1 MTDLAQADD
10 VLRWLLQPD
19 NPSVAYLA
27 LLDLLDRPVTD
38 PEVER
43 ARGAIMESR
52 PVRSILD
59 RFSAPGY
66 RQRPDEELARSLPV
80 LVMLLGELRADPGHP
95 LMQEACALLLDRVQL
110 ENGAFLNRHPVYG
123 GVRTCYQGLLTE
135 ALLRLSPAID
145 PRLERALGVAA
156 SMPYECAYNGG
167 LPCAWGVIK
176 LLRAAAAVAPARRD
190 PAVGAAIDRG
200 VEFLLGWD
208 LMQADYPH
216 SEAISPEWFRM
227 GFPRGYQSDVL
238 EVLDTL
244 ASLERVPDRRV
255 EAAVEWVRGR
265 QGPDGRWPSES
276 TSPVAHELGVDRP
289 GGPSKWV
296 TLRARRVLKWWGAAP
311 GPR

>member
-38 PEVER
+38 PEVGEAR
-43 ARGAIMESR
+43 AAIMESR

-59 RFSAPGY
+59 QFSAPGY
-66 RQRPDEELARSLPV
+66 RERPDEELARSHPV
-80 LVMLLGELRADPGHP
+80 LVMLLGELRADPAHP
-95 LMQEACALLLDRVQL
+95 LVQEAGALLADRVQL
-110 ENGAFLNRHPVYG
+110 ESGAFLNRHPVYG

-145 PRLERALGVAA
+145 PRLERAIEVAA
-156 SMPYECAYNGG
+156 SMPYECAYDGG
-167 LPCAWGVIK
+167 LPCAWGVVK
-176 LLRAAAAVAPARRD
+176 LLRAMAAVAPSRRD

-265 QGPDGRWPSES
+265 QGPDGRWHSEF
-276 TSPVAHELGVDRP
+276 TSPVAQELGVDRP

-296 TLRARRVLKWWGAAP
+296 TLRARRVLEWWDATP
-311 GPR
+311 GPG